1 LIPPSTEA
9 RASIAAH
16 AANADVRL
24 NCVPGKV
31 FSRSV
36 VKGYGYFFWWNSHAL
51 SERAVEVQLLRAK
64 ARRRLFPD
72 PDLVVLINI
81 AAGGEDK
88 GYFALGAGDA
98 GSNPA
103 ACLARVV

>member
-1 LIPPSTEA
+1 
-9 RASIAAH
+9 
-16 AANADVRL
+16 
-24 NCVPGKV
+24 V
-31 FSRSV
+31 FSGSV
-36 VKGYGYFFWWNSHAL
+36 VKGYGYFFRQNSHAP
-51 SERAVEVQLLRAK
+51 SELAVEVQLLRGESLF
-64 ARRRLFPD
+64 RRRLFPD